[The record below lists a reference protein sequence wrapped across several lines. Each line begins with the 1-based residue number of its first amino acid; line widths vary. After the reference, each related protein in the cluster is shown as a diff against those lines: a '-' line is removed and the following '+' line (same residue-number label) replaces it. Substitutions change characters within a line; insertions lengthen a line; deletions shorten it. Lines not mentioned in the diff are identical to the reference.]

1 LIHIYKPQIL
11 AGFLLLLI
19 ALFALTGIM
28 IGVSEI
34 SSIQVLGILLQ
45 NISPDLTQNWI
56 ETQWRNSQEVI
67 VIELRAP
74 RVILAMLA
82 GAGLAV
88 SGAALQ
94 AVTRNSLTDPFL
106 LGVSSGASMGAV
118 LVISHV
124 GFLIGAYTM
133 PVFSF
138 AGGLFS
144 FLLLLL
150 LMRHRE
156 NKRPDRLV
164 LVGVA
169 ISFLLMAVTNGLIF
183 LGDQRAAQSIV
194 FWMLG
199 GLGRARWDLLLI
211 PTVIIIMGIIMLV
224 WQARN
229 LNALMMGQESAAAM
243 GINVNR
249 VRVIILLLATLV
261 TSMIVSLT
269 GTIGFIGLVIP
280 HIMRSFIG
288 GDNRILLPLSA
299 LAGAGFI
306 LGIDIIAR
314 LLLAPQELPIGIL
327 TGAIGGG
334 YFCYLISRR

>member
-1 LIHIYKPQIL
+1 MIHIYRPQII
-11 AGFLLLLI
+11 AGLLVLLI
-19 ALFALTGIM
+19 IFFALTGIM

-34 SSIQVLGILLQ
+34 NSSQVLGILLKSI
-45 NISPDLTQNWI
+45 NPDWIQNWV
-56 ETQWRNSQEVI
+56 ETKWRISQEVI
-67 VIELRAP
+67 VLELRAP
-74 RVILAMLA
+74 RIVLAMLA

-88 SGAALQ
+88 CGAALQ

-124 GFLIGAYTM
+124 GLLIGSYTM

-138 AGGLFS
+138 TGGLFS
-144 FLLLLL
+144 FVLLLL
-150 LMRHRE
+150 LMRRPE
-156 NKRPDRLV
+156 NQRPDRLI

-211 PTVIIIMGIIMLV
+211 PTVIIMLGLMMLLC
-224 WQARN
+224 QARN

-243 GINVNR
+243 GISVNR
-249 VRVIILLLATLV
+249 ARITILLLATLV

-269 GTIGFIGLVIP
+269 GTIGFVGLVIP
-280 HIMRSFIG
+280 HIMRSFVG
-288 GDNRILLPLSA
+288 GDNRILLPLCA
-299 LAGAGFI
+299 LSGAAFI

-314 LLLAPQELPIGIL
+314 ILLAPQELPIGIL
-327 TGAIGGG
+327 TGAVGGG
-334 YFCYLISRR
+334 YFCYLIARR

>member
-1 LIHIYKPQIL
+1 
-11 AGFLLLLI
+11 
-19 ALFALTGIM
+19 M

-34 SSIQVLGILLQ
+34 NSSQVLGILLKSI
-45 NISPDLTQNWI
+45 NPDWVQNWV
-56 ETQWRNSQEVI
+56 ETKWRISQEVI
-67 VIELRAP
+67 VLELRAP
-74 RVILAMLA
+74 RIVLAMFA

-88 SGAALQ
+88 CGAALQ

-124 GFLIGAYTM
+124 GLMIGSYTM

-138 AGGLFS
+138 TGGLFS
-144 FLLLLL
+144 FVLLLL
-150 LMRHRE
+150 LMKRSK
-156 NKRPDRLV
+156 NQRPDRLI

-211 PTVIIIMGIIMLV
+211 PTVIIILGLMMLLC
-224 WQARN
+224 QARN

-243 GINVNR
+243 GISVNR
-249 VRVIILLLATLV
+249 ARITILLLATLV

-269 GTIGFIGLVIP
+269 GTIGFVGLVIP
-280 HIMRSFIG
+280 HIMRSFVG
-288 GDNRILLPLSA
+288 GDNRILLPLCA
-299 LAGAGFI
+299 LSGAAFI

-314 LLLAPQELPIGIL
+314 ILLAPQELPIGIL
-327 TGAIGGG
+327 TGAVGGG
-334 YFCYLISRR
+334 YFCYLIARR